1 MGRAGQRRTPVPDD
15 DQEAQDEP
23 RQDSDNLAEV
33 RAYADRQAK
42 RTKELE
48 SENAELRNASR
59 VMGLRA
65 ADVDPE
71 SWLGRTVLEAA
82 GANNMTSIEDI
93 SNLARLIRAE
103 AQGA

>member
-1 MGRAGQRRTPVPDD
+1 MSDV
-15 DQEAQDEP
+15 DQEVQEEA
-23 RQDSDNLAEV
+23 RHDSDKLEEV
-33 RAYADRQAK
+33 RAWGKREEKRAK
-42 RTKELE
+42 DLE

-82 GANNMTSIEDI
+82 GVNNMTSIEDVA
-93 SNLARLIRAE
+93 NLARLIRAE

>member
-1 MGRAGQRRTPVPDD
+1 VSDV
-15 DQEAQDEP
+15 DQEVQEEP

-33 RAYADRQAK
+33 RAYGERQA
-42 RTKELE
+42 RRAKELE
-48 SENAELRNASR
+48 SENIELRNASR

-82 GANNMTSIEDI
+82 GVNNMTSIEDVA
-93 SNLARLIRAE
+93 NLARLIRAE